1 MNILET
7 FNVYMSLIE
16 ENDKLQIKMSLK
28 QKSSDEIRSLFKIIN
43 SKMTN
48 NTFTH
53 FDGTIYNINSP
64 YVYNV
69 RRLITVIY
77 NEYLISLSSQ
87 SQQLPS

>member
-28 QKSSDEIRSLFKIIN
+28 QKSSDEIMSLFKIIN
-43 SKMTN
+43 SKMMN
-48 NTFTH
+48 DAFTH

-87 SQQLPS
+87 SQQLPG